1 MNGFTMEQVEALLKP
16 IKPSRVMHA
25 NGQSHVPA
33 FDVAA
38 HLTRIFGYGGWDT
51 ENCEYRLAFEDS
63 EWRKKDTREYQVWT
77 VGYTA
82 SITLIIKDRDGNVV
96 ARYSNGAG
104 GDAVNQ
110 PSRGDAHHLAM
121 TTAISTALKRC
132 AAFGLGDQFGLS
144 LYNKGMTNALV
155 KTTLVMPDGAV
166 VRVDVEEGLEKPES
180 LGNDEKQIGD
190 DGGETPPAKPV
201 TPPPAETRPEL
212 TEGQKAVRE
221 HPRFKM
227 MDSGVK
233 GAFLSDKAGHPVH
246 TIRDL
251 DDDDCEAVLAALRSL
266 DAGEGRP

>member
-1 MNGFTMEQVEALLKP
+1 MPGFTKEQVAALLKP

-63 EWRKKDTREYQVWT
+63 EWRKKDAREYQVWT

-82 SITLIIKDRDGNVV
+82 SITLVVKDAWGNVV

-155 KTTLVMPDGAV
+155 KTTLVMPDGTV
-166 VRVDVEEGLEKPES
+166 TVVDVEEGLEKPES
-180 LGNDEKQIGD
+180 LGNDEKQVGD
-190 DGGETPPAKPV
+190 GEVEEPASKPV
-201 TPPPAETRPEL
+201 PVPTDGKRPEL
-212 TEGQKAVRE
+212 TDGQKAVRE
-221 HPRFKM
+221 HPRFVA
-227 MDSGVK
+227 MDSTEK
-233 GAFLSDKAGHPVH
+233 GAFLSDKAGHPIH

-251 DDDDCEAVLAALRSL
+251 DADDCEAVLAALRAL
-266 DAGEGRP
+266 EPTHD